1 MSQPSSSG
9 FVNRAPEWQRL
20 RELLSRAAGNSGLQN
35 LTEQELWE
43 LPSLYRKALSD
54 LSLIRS
60 ARIPGTVEQE
70 LSQLC
75 NQAHSLI
82 YAGTQRKRSA
92 GAMHYLM
99 VELPQTA
106 RRQSRLILFA
116 ALVMSLF
123 AALGFIHSLAQ
134 PEVAE
139 AVMGPYILGY
149 YQAQL
154 EGAREEA
161 DLQLAAQI
169 APEERPS
176 AWLYITI
183 NNIMVSFN
191 ALMYGVLGGVPSIF
205 VLAFNGYMVGA
216 LGYVYFNSD
225 PGIDINLPLYFIA
238 GIAPHGS
245 IELPAIC
252 IAAAAGMLLGFS
264 WVFPGGRPRGQAFRE
279 AVPDA
284 LRLIMI
290 CVVTLIVA
298 GVIEGFITPLRSPA
312 GVPLNLWFAAKIA
325 VGLVIFGFWLIWLSQ
340 GGQSGRQTAKKQA
353 ASETEA
359 AAA

>member
-1 MSQPSSSG
+1 MSQPRSTG
-9 FVNRAPEWQRL
+9 LVQRAPEWQRL
-20 RELLSRAAGNSGLQN
+20 RELLSRCGGNNGLQN

-60 ARIPGTVEQE
+60 AGIPGTVEQE

-75 NQAHSLI
+75 NQAHGMI
-82 YAGTQRKRSA
+82 YAGTQRRRGK
-92 GAMHYLM
+92 GLVYYLM
-99 VELPQTA
+99 AELPQAA
-106 RRQSRLILFA
+106 RRHSRMILFA
-116 ALVMSLF
+116 GLVMAIF
-123 AALGFIHSLAQ
+123 AVLGFVHSLLQ
-134 PEVAE
+134 PKVAE
-139 AVMGPYILGY
+139 AVMGPYILGHY
-149 YQAQL
+149 EAQL

-161 DLQLAAQI
+161 DLQLATQI

-191 ALMYGVLGGVPSIF
+191 ALMYGVLGGVPSLF
-205 VLAFNGYMVGA
+205 VLGFNGYMVGA

-225 PGIDINLPLYFIA
+225 PGININLPLYFIA

-264 WVFPGGRPRGQAFRE
+264 WVFPGGKPRGQAFRE

-284 LRLIMI
+284 LKLIMI

-298 GVIEGFITPLRSPA
+298 GIIEGFVTPLRHPT
-312 GVPLNLWFAAKIA
+312 GFPLDMWFMIKIA
-325 VGLVIFGFWLIWLSQ
+325 IGAVVFGCWLLWLSQ
-340 GGQSGRQTAKKQA
+340 GGLERPA
-353 ASETEA
+353 AVRA
-359 AAA
+359 AAADGAAA